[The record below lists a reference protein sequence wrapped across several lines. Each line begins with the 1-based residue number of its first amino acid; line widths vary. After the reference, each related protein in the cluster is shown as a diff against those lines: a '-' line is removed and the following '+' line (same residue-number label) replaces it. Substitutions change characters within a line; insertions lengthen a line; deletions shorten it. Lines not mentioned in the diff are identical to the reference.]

1 MTLRVDAVSVSLGGA
16 DVLDRVELDVGE
28 SERLAVLGPSGSGK
42 STLLRTI
49 SGLVRPAAG
58 RVLLGGEDITGVPPH
73 RRGIGLMHQEGA
85 LFRHHDV
92 AGNVA
97 FGLRVAGVPRA
108 ERERRTHE
116 LLDLVGLPGF
126 EARLIG
132 ELSGG
137 ERQRVGLARALAPR
151 PRVLLLDE
159 PLGSLDRPLR
169 ERLVQELDEL
179 FERLRL
185 TVVHVTHDVAEAF
198 AIGNRVALMRAGRI
212 VQQGA
217 PDDLWARPASEWSA
231 AFLGQTNVREVDG
244 RRVVI
249 RPEAV
254 RLAAGDDGVV
264 LSAQRRGPAVS
275 LRVQLDTGEVLE
287 SMTTALQPPA
297 AGQRVRVEIDPAG
310 IADVSPSMR
319 T

>member
-49 SGLVRPAAG
+49 AGLVRPAAG

-85 LFRHHDV
+85 LFLHHDV

-217 PDDLWARPASEWSA
+217 PDDLWSRPASEWSA

-254 RLAAGDDGVV
+254 RLSPGDDGVV

-287 SMTTALQPPA
+287 SVTTVLQPPMP
-297 AGQRVRVEIDPAG
+297 GQRVWVEIDPAG

>member
-1 MTLRVDAVSVSLGGA
+1 MTLWVDAVSVSLGGA

-85 LFRHHDV
+85 LFLHHDV

-287 SMTTALQPPA
+287 SVTTVLQPPVP
-297 AGQRVRVEIDPAG
+297 GQRVRVEIDPAG

>member
-1 MTLRVDAVSVSLGGA
+1 MTLRVDAVSVSLGGT

-49 SGLVRPAAG
+49 AGLVRPAAG

-85 LFRHHDV
+85 LFPHHDV
-92 AGNVA
+92 AGNVV
-97 FGLRVAGVPRA
+97 FGLRVAGVARSD
-108 ERERRTHE
+108 RERRTRE
-116 LLDLVGLPGF
+116 LLELVGLPGF
-126 EARLIG
+126 EARSIG

-137 ERQRVGLARALAPR
+137 ERQRVGLARALAPS
-151 PRVLLLDE
+151 PRLLLLDE

-185 TVVHVTHDVAEAF
+185 TVVNVTHDVAEAF

-310 IADVSPSMR
+310 VAELTLR
-319 T
+319 